1 MYKIY
6 HATAKGLQRVL
17 LTQHLN
23 TMESMT
29 KTSQKIKKILLE
41 RIRDH
46 YDREKARQ
54 WGTTTIWF
62 YSSMKSEKNLVE
74 VEHAYKRSWR
84 EERGGERVLMVTK
97 L

>member
-6 HATAKGLQRVL
+6 HATAKGYVM

-54 WGTTTIWF
+54 
-62 YSSMKSEKNLVE
+62 
-74 VEHAYKRSWR
+74 
-84 EERGGERVLMVTK
+84 
-97 L
+97 